1 MNDNMTT
8 VREPLF
14 HIVKRSGITT
24 KQAVKIRAIAVVTG
38 LLLCG
43 IICMAIFKVDP
54 FSVYFE
60 LFMGA
65 FGTSDRI
72 WYLLRDTALLLG
84 VGLALIPAFKMK
96 FWNLGGNGQV
106 LMGCLASVACMFY
119 FGGKMPD
126 IVVNLLMIVAA
137 VVAGALWAVIPAIF
151 KALFK
156 TNESLFTLMMNY
168 IAAGLVLFCIDSWVK
183 SGSGVLT
190 PIAEGNLI
198 MIGNN
203 HVLTLIVVALMTAF
217 MFVYLKYTK
226 HGYELSVV
234 GESENTAR
242 YVGINVKKVIIR
254 TLILS
259 GAMCGIIG
267 LLLGGS
273 INHTVNSESAGNRG
287 FTGIMVAWLAK
298 FDPIMMILTAFFITF
313 LSRGMGQVQSAFG
326 ITNSAVSDVI
336 IGLIYFCIIGCEF
349 FINYKLIFRGKKKKE
364 IIKSVVAEN
373 SVVENDDKNEN
384 GGNE

>member
-198 MIGNN
+198 TIGNN